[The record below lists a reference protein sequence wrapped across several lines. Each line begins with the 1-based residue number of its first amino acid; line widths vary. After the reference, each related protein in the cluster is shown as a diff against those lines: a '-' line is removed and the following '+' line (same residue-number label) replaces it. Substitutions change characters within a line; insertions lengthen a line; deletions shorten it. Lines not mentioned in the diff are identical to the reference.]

1 MELKETIN
9 SYQNQ
14 LDKLTKLWRSL
25 WPRKQAKKD
34 KTTRRRNG
42 FTKLLER

>member
-1 MELKETIN
+1 MIGGASMELKETIN

-25 WPRKQAKKD
+25 
-34 KTTRRRNG
+34 
-42 FTKLLER
+42 